1 MKYKIMIVDD
11 TEAEG
16 NITELTVQKMLPSL
30 KNQYSISVCD
40 DPDTV
45 PDFFTYDLYI
55 LDIHMQKG
63 KDGFHLARLINNQ
76 NTSASIIFCTNYDD
90 LVYEAYYIDILFF
103 VRKKHLEQDM
113 FQAFQKYEA
122 LEHEEHTFNI
132 KTKTGYK
139 KISISDILYIEAS
152 HNNCY
157 LHTLREEEF
166 DIPKSMSSFIKDL
179 QEPSIMKINTSI
191 AINISYVTH
200 IDKSTLYI
208 INSKKFEVSRRQ
220 LKKVRE
226 YFLRE
231 ASWK

>member
-45 PDFFTYDLYI
+45 SDFFTYDLYI
-55 LDIHMQKG
+55 LDIHMQKE

-90 LVYEAYYIDILFF
+90 LV
-103 VRKKHLEQDM
+103 
-113 FQAFQKYEA
+113 YEA

>member
-1 MKYKIMIVDD
+1 MNYRIMIVDD
-11 TEAEG
+11 TKEEST
-16 NITELTVQKMLPSL
+16 ITKLTVQKILPSL
-30 KNQYSISVCD
+30 HNEYSISVRNLSD
-40 DPDTV
+40 AIS
-45 PDFFTYDLYI
+45 DFFSYDLYI
-55 LDIHMQKG
+55 LDINLQGEKL
-63 KDGFHLARLINNQ
+63 GFQLAKSINEQ
-76 NTSASIIFCTNYDD
+76 NKSASIIFCTNYDD

-157 LHTLREEEF
+157 LHTITKEEF
-166 DIPKSMSSFIKDL
+166 DIPKSMSSFLKEL
-179 QEPSIMKINTSI
+179 NEPSIMKINPST
-191 AINISYVTH
+191 AVNMSYVTQ
-200 IDKSTLYI
+200 IDNFKLHVRGV
-208 INSKKFEVSRRQ
+208 KDLDVSRRK
-220 LKKVRE
+220 LKKVKE

-231 ASWK
+231 TSWK

>member
-16 NITELTVQKMLPSL
+16 NITELTVEKMLPSL
-30 KNQYSISVCD
+30 KNQYSISTCD
-40 DPDTV
+40 DPDSV

-55 LDIHMQKG
+55 LDIHMQKE
-63 KDGFHLARLINNQ
+63 KDGFQLARLINNQ

-122 LEHEEHTFNI
+122 LEHEERTLTI
-132 KTKTGYK
+132 KTKTGYI
-139 KISISDILYIEAS
+139 KINVSDILYIEAS
-152 HNNCY
+152 HNSCY
-157 LHTLREEEF
+157 LHTTKEEF
-166 DIPKSMSSFIKDL
+166 IIPKSMASFLKEL
-179 QEPSIMKINTSI
+179 KEPSIMKINTSI
-191 AINISYVTH
+191 AVNMSYVTH
-200 IDKSTLYI
+200 IDNFKLHVRGV
-208 INSKKFEVSRRQ
+208 KDLDVSRRK
-220 LKKVRE
+220 LKKVKE

-231 ASWK
+231 TSWK

>member
-16 NITELTVQKMLPSL
+16 NITELTVEKMLPSL
-30 KNQYSISVCD
+30 KNQYSISTCD
-40 DPDTV
+40 DPDSV

-55 LDIHMQKG
+55 LDIHMQKE
-63 KDGFHLARLINNQ
+63 KDGFQLARLINNQ

-122 LEHEEHTFNI
+122 LEHEERTLTI
-132 KTKTGYK
+132 KTKTGYI
-139 KISISDILYIEAS
+139 KINVSDILYIEAS
-152 HNNCY
+152 HNSCY
-157 LHTLREEEF
+157 LHTTKEEEF
-166 DIPKSMSSFIKDL
+166 IIPKSMASFLKEL
-179 QEPSIMKINTSI
+179 KEPSIMKINTSI
-191 AINISYVTH
+191 AVNMSFVTH
-200 IDKSTLYI
+200 IDKTTLYI
-208 INSKKFEVSRRQ
+208 NSRKFEVSRRQ
-220 LKKVRE
+220 LKTVRE